1 MGYKNQKLAAKD
13 NFKIISDVLSWLWFG
28 GHFSFLCSPIIFA
41 YRRKSFAPA
50 AENSPLEEGSQVKP
64 DEEAWLDD
72 METESA

>member
-1 MGYKNQKLAAKD
+1 M
-13 NFKIISDVLSWLWFG
+13 FFFG
-28 GHFSFLCSPIIFA
+28 SGSEGIFPSCAHRINNTLHFA

>member
-1 MGYKNQKLAAKD
+1 MALVYRAFFLP
-13 NFKIISDVLSWLWFG
+13 VLMPT
-28 GHFSFLCSPIIFA
+28 HHFA